1 MEPQRHPQPQWRSRS
16 FLALAA
22 LISFSFAIAA
32 IFAPAAEARHRV
44 VASAPSRD
52 FSVRVLAD
60 AQTVSAGG
68 VATYPFV
75 LRAGSRFRGA
85 VFFEVVGLPG
95 GVSTRVVSLGRNQFD
110 LELATQANLPS
121 SSNVAT
127 LRATSGGRSRVA
139 LVRITIVGNAVP
151 PAPEPPVTLPPPTV
165 PPQPPVTQPPVTQP
179 PVTQPPAPIFDL
191 RVVTPQNTAVTGQQ
205 VQYFINVD
213 RSAGYQGNV
222 TFAVTGLPAGAQ
234 GGFGPNPTV
243 AGTVLYVTP
252 SAATPSGTY
261 VLGVSAQAG
270 PSVRTTALI
279 LIVKAQSDFTLGVIP
294 AAITLTAPQIGFVAL
309 DVRPTDGNGSA
320 VSLEVSGL
328 PSGATAK
335 FAKSTVTAPTTLS
348 LSITVNT
355 AGGTYPIT
363 ITGRSGQFV
372 HMATLQLTVQNT
384 PGFGLSAKPATV
396 TVPRPG
402 AVATFIAVTPGGGFS
417 GPVAITFTGL
427 PTGAT
432 PTVGATPG
440 GAYVTFTVAAATAPG
455 TYPIT
460 VTGTSGALSAA
471 ISVIVQIV

>member
-44 VASAPSRD
+44 VVSAPSRD

-151 PAPEPPVTLPPPTV
+151 PAPQPPVTLPPPTV
-165 PPQPPVTQPPVTQP
+165 PPQPPVTQPPVP
-179 PVTQPPAPIFDL
+179 QPPAPIFDL

-234 GGFGPNPTV
+234 GGFGPNPTT

-270 PSVRTTALI
+270 PSVRTTAVI

-294 AAITLTAPQIGFVAL
+294 AAITLTATQTGIVAL

-348 LSITVNT
+348 LATTVNT

-363 ITGRSGQFV
+363 ITGRSGTFV
-372 HMATLQLTVQNT
+372 HMATLQLTVQNA

-417 GPVAITFTGL
+417 GPVAITFIGL